1 LTTVSKSTSNYL
13 TEMKVMKSILILT
26 TIILI
31 SGYGLWKSNRDFL
44 LLWNSNTINITAE
57 NPLKNDK
64 VKIEYGFNSINRKS
78 DSEMF
83 IDRKSKTILYDGERK
98 TKLENK
104 YGEND
109 FLIIYDNKYYL
120 SFRQFKFNRRHQHS
134 YNFHLTNR
142 NNKMILQADIN
153 GQDGMKFE
161 REMIEIKKADRYLC
175 NVPID
180 SAGTV
185 YNMIELKNK

>member
-1 LTTVSKSTSNYL
+1 
-13 TEMKVMKSILILT
+13 MT

-44 LLWNSNTINITAE
+44 LLWNSNTINVTAE